1 MKAFCFLTN
10 ELVMSRF
17 IATLIVL
24 TATCMF
30 VLIGL
35 WFSPHAVGSIGYM
48 FDMAHNA
55 SDATNLYVGLLIF
68 VMFALLTVTV
78 VLWKFGKPRIYS
90 LLTISLLLALVF
102 VVAFSANTIEYKGH
116 TYIRLR
122 NYPCHSNGIRTLSG
136 KVVLQTYGDV
146 DLVCN
151 KQGMPVFF
159 KYEGRVDKRVY
170 DIWDLKGN
178 LLFHPKDYIMIDYYN
193 EWVYTISV
201 EQYRRKGDYT
211 VFFRLYDFEGNYI
224 ITRYYTGSSDDKW
237 ESPDNFDY
245 IKIGEEGYNW
255 ESMKEEDLAGKG
267 DA

>member
-1 MKAFCFLTN
+1 MGYSFVN
-10 ELVMSRF
+10 ELVMKRL

-35 WFSPHAVGSIGYM
+35 WFSPHAVGRIGYM

-68 VMFALLTVTV
+68 VMLVLATVTV
-78 VLWKFGKPRIYS
+78 ILLKTGKPRIYS
-90 LLTISLLLALVF
+90 LLSISLLLALMF
-102 VVAFSANTIEYKGH
+102 VAPSAANGIKYKGH
-116 TYIRLR
+116 TYIYLSY
-122 NYPCHSNGIRTLSG
+122 YPCHCNGIRTLSG
-136 KVVLQTYGDV
+136 KVILQSRGNYI

-151 KQGMPVFF
+151 KQGSPVFF
-159 KYEGRVDKRVY
+159 KEEYSDRIY

-178 LLFHPKDYIMIDYYN
+178 LLFHPKDYKMIDYYN
-193 EWVYTISV
+193 EWIYTISV
-201 EQYRRKGDYT
+201 EQYSRHYDYT

-224 ITRYYTGSSDDKW
+224 ITKYYTGSSDGNRKR
-237 ESPDNFDY
+237 PDNFSY

-255 ESMKEEDLAGKG
+255 ESMREEALAGKG